1 MGDVR
6 FMLSLIVTVMS
17 TYFSQDREHE
27 SYLIH
32 YNNEFEE
39 KQTLESQFET
49 VFKFINEC
57 SLPDDCRAW
66 RKSDLFTLLVEI
78 HRALFK
84 AKKNIKPVE
93 VGKRLLLFYDLVNKL
108 ARTDEEIG
116 TEHSGIQEYYKAAIQ
131 GTQSRSNRIKRGKVI
146 QDVINGDFEFGKKEK

>member
-1 MGDVR
+1 MK
-6 FMLSLIVTVMS
+6 VT
-17 TYFSQDREHE
+17 
-27 SYLIH
+27 LIH

-78 HRALFK
+78 HRSLFK
-84 AKKNIKPVE
+84 EENNVKPIE
-93 VGKRLLLFYDLVNKL
+93 VGKRLLQFYELVNKS
-108 ARTDEEIG
+108 AKANDEVG
-116 TEHSGIQEYYKAAIQ
+116 TEHGRIQEYYKAALQ
-131 GTQSRSNRIKRGKVI
+131 GTQNRSNRIRRGR
-146 QDVINGDFEFGKKEK
+146 NHTSCH